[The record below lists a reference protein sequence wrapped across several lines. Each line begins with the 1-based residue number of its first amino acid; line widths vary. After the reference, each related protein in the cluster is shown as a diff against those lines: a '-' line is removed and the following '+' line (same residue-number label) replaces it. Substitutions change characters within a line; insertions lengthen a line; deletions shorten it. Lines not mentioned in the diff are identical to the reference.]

1 MKLTKI
7 YRYPVKSVG
16 YETVESVSLTP
27 GAPMPGDRLYAIAH
41 GKSDWDAASPEWL
54 RCVNFLRVANI
65 PALAALRVAFN
76 PEAGTLQL
84 WDKQGDVWSF
94 NLATDVDALL
104 AKFASYAETILPG
117 PYSLASLA
125 GATFTDSSEQTPSLM
140 SFASLRALS
149 ADMGCELDPRRFRG
163 NFWIDDAEPWAELN
177 WVGRQVQIG
186 DVRFEVQKPIVRCV
200 ATAAN
205 PESGERDHNPLV
217 PLKRLH
223 GEPLF
228 GVLVQPINPGEIAV
242 GDRVVG

>member
-16 YETVESVSLTP
+16 FETVNSVALTP
-27 GAPMPGDRLYAIAH
+27 GVPMPGDRLFAIAH
-41 GKSDWDAASPEWL
+41 GKSDWDPATPTWM

-65 PALAALRVAFN
+65 PALAALRVAFDL
-76 PEAGTLQL
+76 ETQTLQL
-84 WDKQGDVWSF
+84 WDKSGDTSSF
-94 NLATDVDALL
+94 NLNSDAEALL
-104 AKFASYAETILPG
+104 AKLAGYAEEALPG

-125 GATFTDSSEQTPSLM
+125 GETLTDSREQTPSLM

-149 ADMGCELDPRRFRG
+149 TDMGVELDSLRFRG

-177 WVGRQVQIG
+177 WVGKEVQIG
-186 DVRFEVQKPIVRCV
+186 DVRFEVQKPIMRCV

-205 PESGERDHNPLV
+205 PESGERDHNPLL

-228 GVLVQPINPGEIAV
+228 GVLVKPINKGEITV
-242 GDRVVG
+242 GDTVAL